1 VISGAL
7 SGVLAVVRK
16 ELLIEWRQRSRMVGL
31 FFFSFAVLLLVAFAM
46 PNINVLR
53 DIAGGALW
61 LGILL
66 ASARSLDQS
75 FAVEMENGALEGLVL
90 WPVSAP
96 VIYYGKAIANALV
109 LLVVAVCVTPLAIA
123 LYNPALPA
131 PWQITVPQLAAT
143 LVLGCTGLAAPGTL
157 VAALTTQSRGSS
169 ALLPLLFFPLVVP
182 VLMAASRA
190 TTLAMEGDAMDQ
202 VDDWLAILLAFNL
215 VHWALDG
222 LLFARVVDEG

>member
-1 VISGAL
+1 MIR
-7 SGVLAVVRK
+7 GVLAMTWK

-46 PNINVLR
+46 PNVEVLR

-61 LGILL
+61 LGVLL

-90 WPVSAP
+90 WPVPAH
-96 VIYYGKAIANALV
+96 VVYYGKALANAIV
-109 LLVVAVCVTPLAIA
+109 LLVVAASVTPLTIA
-123 LYNPALPA
+123 LYNPPLPA
-131 PWQITVPQLAAT
+131 PWQVSGPQIAAT
-143 LVLGCTGLAAPGTL
+143 LVLGCMGLAAPGTL

-190 TTLAMEGDAMDQ
+190 TTLAMEGDAMGQ
-202 VDDWLAILLAFNL
+202 VDDWLTILLAFNL